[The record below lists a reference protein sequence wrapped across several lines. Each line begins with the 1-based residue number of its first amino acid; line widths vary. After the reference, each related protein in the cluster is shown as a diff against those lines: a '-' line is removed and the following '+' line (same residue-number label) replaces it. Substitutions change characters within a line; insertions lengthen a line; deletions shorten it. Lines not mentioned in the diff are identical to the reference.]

1 MRHRPSAI
9 VILEACIEMVS
20 KAQAISDIVTL
31 KLAYRQCVG
40 SYTQDMHIVFVQGT
54 CNQAYL
60 YLRHAY
66 RQCARHRPSA
76 IFILRHA

>member
-1 MRHRPSAI
+1 MRHGPSAI
-9 VILEACIEMVS
+9 VILEVCIEMVC

-31 KLAYRQCVG
+31 KLAYRQCAG
-40 SYTQDMHIVFVQGT
+40 SYTQDMNIAFVQGT

-66 RQCARHRPSA
+66 
-76 IFILRHA
+76 